1 MNTNMNTKSSMR
13 TLILTLAFVVIL
25 VSVGVSGISS
35 IVTTYR
41 LAIDTAQE
49 TATYKAAIAADDVTR
64 VADSLKKE
72 LLIEGT
78 NAAVYDEA
86 LTVEERAVILKRA
99 TDRSDFLEF
108 TVAANNGVT
117 YNSNGEINISDREYF
132 QKAVG
137 GTPYISSPLVQRL
150 TGETVLMA
158 AAKVEGMNGVMFG
171 VIPIDILSDTTRRIQ
186 VGQTGFV
193 FILDKNGVIIEYPN
207 DQIVAKFQTSAE
219 LATAEDVAAEDQGKL
234 AAIAKSLERRDSDG
248 LDTMTAV
255 GGGKEYLVSYCPVE
269 GPEGWM
275 AGTIAPRSEMFTG
288 FREQL
293 SSMLIVLAIMLAVG
307 LLVATVIGQKL
318 NAPLVAASRRLKLLS
333 EGDLH
338 TGVDIDIFAK
348 EYEELAENLSNTVA
362 NLNAYVTDID
372 TVLGSVADGRL
383 DVQSSTRYEGDFA
396 GIGESL
402 SRILYNLNETIR
414 TIARSTESV
423 ASESA
428 QVTRSAQELANGSL
442 SSSASLRHLSDSM
455 ESINDNLADTV
466 SETAEANSLAELASE
481 TSKDGTTKM
490 QGLLQSM
497 HDITGAADSIRRINK
512 VVDDIAFQTN
522 ILALNAAVEAARA
535 GAAGRGFSV
544 VADEVRNLAT
554 KCAGAARTT
563 SELID
568 EVLAAINTGAVSADD
583 VAETL
588 GRINEHVEKVNV
600 IMGNITNASVK
611 QAGEI
616 GKINSDIERISAVT
630 DSTSSASVEL
640 AETSKTYEAQSRA
653 LMQATSKFE
662 LKDERN

>member
-1 MNTNMNTKSSMR
+1 MR
-13 TLILTLAFVVIL
+13 TLILILAFVVVL
-25 VSVGVSGISS
+25 VSVGVSGVSS
-35 IVTTYR
+35 IITTYR

-49 TATYKAAIAADDVTR
+49 TASYKAAIAADDVTR
-64 VADSLKKE
+64 VADSLKKQ

-78 NAAVYDEA
+78 NAAVYDSE
-86 LTVEERAVILKRA
+86 LTVEARAAILKRA

-117 YNSNGEINISDREYF
+117 YNSNGAINISDREYF
-132 QKAVG
+132 QKAVE

-150 TGETVLMA
+150 TGETVMMA

-171 VIPIDILSDTTRRIQ
+171 VIPIDALSGMTRRIQ
-186 VGQTGFV
+186 VGETGFV
-193 FILDKNGVIIEYPN
+193 FVLDKNGVLIEYPN
-207 DQIVAKFQTSAE
+207 DSIVAEFETPAG
-219 LATAEDVAAEDQGKL
+219 LAAAEDLDAEDQSRL
-234 AAIAKSLERRDSDG
+234 AAIAKSLERREADG
-248 LDTMTAV
+248 LDTMTAI
-255 GGGKEYLVSYCPVE
+255 GDSKEYLVSYSPVT
-269 GPEGWM
+269 GPEGWL
-275 AGTIAPRSEMFTG
+275 AGTITPRSEMFTG

-307 LLVATVIGQKL
+307 LFAAMAIGQKL

-338 TGVDIDIFAK
+338 TGVDIDIFTS
-348 EYEELAENLSNTVA
+348 EYEELAENFKNTVA

-372 TVLGSVADGRL
+372 TVLDNVADGNL
-383 DVQSSTRYEGDFA
+383 DMQSNTEYAGDFA
-396 GIGESL
+396 GIGASL
-402 SRILYNLNETIR
+402 SKILNNLNGAIR
-414 TIARSTESV
+414 TIVHSTESV

-428 QVTRSAQELANGSL
+428 QVTHSAQELANGSL
-442 SSSASLRHLSDSM
+442 SAASSLRHLSDSM
-455 ESINDNLADTV
+455 ESINDSLADTV
-466 SETAEANSLAELASE
+466 AETAEANTLSELASETAEA
-481 TSKDGTTKM
+481 GTAKM

-497 HDITGAADSIRRINK
+497 RDITGAADSIRKINK

-554 KCAGAARTT
+554 KCAEAARTT
-563 SELID
+563 SALID
-568 EVLAAINTGAVSADD
+568 DVLAAINTGAASADD

-588 GRINEHVEKVNV
+588 GRISEHVEKVNA
-600 IMGNITNASVK
+600 IMGNISIASIN

-616 GKINSDIERISAVT
+616 SKINSDIDRISSVT

-640 AETSKTYEAQSRA
+640 AETSKTYETQSQA
-653 LMQATSKFE
+653 LMQVAAKFK
-662 LKDERN
+662 LKEERE